1 MDVLLTKTCSIM
13 TEIDTTQISWLT
25 SEKIDLNDVSVFLL
39 SSNIFSRSRLSEKDT
54 RIFMFDLYFY
64 RLCPIPNSNLFTE
77 CSYVWRVMDAKQETF
92 ILLTKPV
99 SNIWIHAISSIY
111 VYSLTCWFTRFK
123 NCRSTD
129 AYYNKY
135 LMNSTLLF

>member
-1 MDVLLTKTCSIM
+1 MLDGGHKHGCAPYKNMLYHDWNRHYANFLIN
-13 TEIDTTQISWLT
+13 IR
-25 SEKIDLNDVSVFLL
+25 KIDLNDVSVFQL

-111 VYSLTCWFTRFK
+111 VYSLTCWFTRFR

-129 AYYNKY
+129 A
-135 LMNSTLLF
+135 